1 MSGVIVISVCAHRL
15 FSLNIGANQRRE
27 PYDKTSRAVVN
38 GLKCTAIPGQ
48 PFSGG
53 AADQRRCSI
62 RTRHRQALSLV
73 IHFISPYKKAV
84 AGALVALVITAG
96 ITLGLGQGLRILVD
110 QGLAT
115 ESPAMLTRAVG
126 LFFVL
131 VIGLAFGS
139 FARFYLVSW
148 IGERV
153 VADIRKQ
160 VFNHLI
166 DLHPGFFD
174 QNRALEIQSRFTAD
188 TTILQSV
195 IGSTVS
201 IALRNALMLVG
212 GLILLFVTNA
222 KLAGIILL
230 GFPLVIA
237 PILFFGRKV
246 RHLSRL
252 SQDRIA
258 DVGSYV
264 GENLTQI
271 KTVQA
276 FNHQPH
282 DRRFFA
288 EVSEKAFEIARQR
301 IQQRAWLTTLAISLV
316 MGAVGIVIWIG
327 GLDVIHG
334 RISPGELAAFVFY
347 SLLVGV
353 AAGAISEVIGELQRA
368 AGSAARLFELLQT
381 PSAFRRRPGAD
392 HTPSD
397 ADAVPDME
405 PVNSAI
411 RIHQLTFHYPGRPEH
426 PALSNLSLSIR
437 AGETLALVGP
447 SGAGKSTLFDLL
459 LHFYEPDSGQIFI
472 NGLDTAHMSLPVLR
486 QHFALV
492 PQNPALFHGTV
503 ADNIRYAKPGATQ
516 AQVEQAA
523 IIAYAH
529 DFIERLPEGYNTRL
543 GDAGQG
549 LSGGQKQ
556 RLAIARALLAD
567 APVLLLDEATSALD
581 AESEHLIQQ
590 AMPALTEGRTTLVI
604 AHRLA
609 TVRDADRIAVLEEG
623 RLLAVGSHD
632 QLMEQNELYQRLA
645 RLQFREALT

>member
-1 MSGVIVISVCAHRL
+1 
-15 FSLNIGANQRRE
+15 
-27 PYDKTSRAVVN
+27 
-38 GLKCTAIPGQ
+38 
-48 PFSGG
+48 
-53 AADQRRCSI
+53 
-62 RTRHRQALSLV
+62 
-73 IHFISPYKKAV
+73 V
-84 AGALVALVITAG
+84 AGALLALVITAG

-115 ESPAMLTRAVG
+115 QSPENLAKAIG
-126 LFFVL
+126 LFFILVL
-131 VIGLAFGS
+131 GLAFGS

-153 VADIRKQ
+153 VADIRKK

-166 DLHPGFFD
+166 DLHPGFFE

-188 TTILQSV
+188 TTVLQSV

-201 IALRNALMLVG
+201 IALRNTLMLIG

-222 KLAGIILL
+222 KLAAIILL

-237 PILFFGRKV
+237 PILFFGRRV
-246 RHLSRL
+246 RQLSRL
-252 SQDRIA
+252 SQDRVA

-282 DRRFFA
+282 DRRFFS
-288 EVSEKAFEIARQR
+288 EVSEKAFDIARER
-301 IQQRAWLTTLAISLV
+301 IRQRAWLTTLAISLV

-327 GLDVIHG
+327 GLDVIYG

-381 PSAFRRRPGAD
+381 EPAFVRDGANR
-392 HTPSD
+392 SF
-397 ADAVPDME
+397 AG
-405 PVNSAI
+405 PVTGEITIEHLGFS
-411 RIHQLTFHYPGRPEH
+411 YPGRQAL
-426 PALSNLSLSIR
+426 PAILDLSLHIR
-437 AGETLALVGP
+437 PGETLALVGP

-459 LHFYEPDSGQIFI
+459 LHFYQPDSGRILI
-472 NGLDTAHMSLPVLR
+472 DGVNTADLSLEALR
-486 QHFALV
+486 RCFALV

-503 ADNIRYAKPGATQ
+503 ADNIRYARPDAEQ
-516 AQVEQAA
+516 SEVEQAA
-523 IIAYAH
+523 RIAHA
-529 DFIERLPEGYNTRL
+529 DEFIQALPKGYDTPL
-543 GDAGQG
+543 GDAGLG

-567 APVLLLDEATSALD
+567 APILLLDEATSALD
-581 AESEHLIQQ
+581 AQSEHLIQQ
-590 AMPALTEGRTTLVI
+590 AMPALTAGRTTLVI

-609 TVRDADRIAVLEEG
+609 TVRDADRIAVLEQG

-632 QLMEQNELYQRLA
+632 ELMRDNELYQRLA
-645 RLQFREALT
+645 RLQFRDTDT

>member
-1 MSGVIVISVCAHRL
+1 MV
-15 FSLNIGANQRRE
+15 E
-27 PYDKTSRAVVN
+27 
-38 GLKCTAIPGQ
+38 
-48 PFSGG
+48 
-53 AADQRRCSI
+53 
-62 RTRHRQALSLV
+62 
-73 IHFISPYKKAV
+73 FITPYKKAV
-84 AGALVALVITAG
+84 AGALAALVFTAG

-115 ESPAMLTRAVG
+115 ESPERLASAIG

-131 VIGLAFGS
+131 VLGLAIGS

-153 VADIRKQ
+153 VADIRKR

-166 DLHPGFFD
+166 DLDPGFFEK
-174 QNRALEIQSRFTAD
+174 NRALEIQSRFTAD
-188 TTILQSV
+188 TTVLQSV

-201 IALRNALMLVG
+201 IALRNTLMLLG
-212 GLILLFVTNA
+212 GLVLLFVTNA
-222 KLAGIILL
+222 KLAAIILL
-230 GFPLVIA
+230 GFPLVIV
-237 PILFFGRKV
+237 PILFYGRRV
-246 RHLSRL
+246 RQLSRL
-252 SQDRIA
+252 SQDRVA

-288 EVSEKAFEIARQR
+288 EVSEKAFAIARDR
-301 IQQRAWLTTLAISLV
+301 IRQRAWLTTLAITLV

-327 GLDVIHG
+327 GLDVIEG

-353 AAGAISEVIGELQRA
+353 AAGAISEVISELQRA

-381 PSAFRRRPGAD
+381 ESSFRRTSAEGA
-392 HTPSD
+392 
-397 ADAVPDME
+397 
-405 PVNSAI
+405 SAPATQVRGDI
-411 RIHQLTFHYPGRPEH
+411 TIDELSFCYPGRSEQ
-426 PALSNLSLSIR
+426 PALDQLSLDIR
-437 AGETLALVGP
+437 AGETVALVGP

-459 LHFYEPDSGQIFI
+459 LHFYQPDAGRILIDQR
-472 NGLDTAHMSLPVLR
+472 DTAGWSLTELR
-486 QHFALV
+486 RCFALV

-503 ADNIRYAKPGATQ
+503 TDNIRYARPDASLEE
-516 AQVEQAA
+516 VRQAA
-523 IIAYAH
+523 RVAH
-529 DFIERLPEGYNTRL
+529 AEEFIRSLPQGYDTLL
-543 GDAGQG
+543 GDAGLG

-567 APVLLLDEATSALD
+567 APILLLDEATSALD

-590 AMPALTEGRTTLVI
+590 AIPALTRGRTTLVI

-609 TVRDADRIAVLEEG
+609 TVRDADRIAVLDRG

-632 QLMEQNELYQRLA
+632 QLIASNALYQRLA
-645 RLQFREALT
+645 SLQFRNEPA

>member
-1 MSGVIVISVCAHRL
+1 MM
-15 FSLNIGANQRRE
+15 QE
-27 PYDKTSRAVVN
+27 
-38 GLKCTAIPGQ
+38 
-48 PFSGG
+48 
-53 AADQRRCSI
+53 
-62 RTRHRQALSLV
+62 RHRKALALV
-73 IHFISPYKKAV
+73 TGFIRPYRNAV
-84 AGALVALVITAG
+84 AGALVALVFTAG

-115 ESPAMLTRAVG
+115 ESPAALARAIG
-126 LFFVL
+126 LFFILVL
-131 VIGLAFGS
+131 GLAFGS

-153 VADIRKQ
+153 VSDIRKT

-166 DLHPGFFD
+166 DLTPGFFE

-188 TTILQSV
+188 TTVLQSV

-212 GLILLFVTNA
+212 GLALLFVTNA
-222 KLAGIILL
+222 KLASIILL

-237 PILFFGRKV
+237 PILFYGRRV
-246 RHLSRL
+246 RALSRL
-252 SQDRIA
+252 SQDRVA

-264 GENLTQI
+264 GENLSQI
-271 KTVQA
+271 RTVQA

-282 DRRFFA
+282 DRQYFS
-288 EVSEKAFEIARQR
+288 EVSERAFDIARQR
-301 IQQRAWLTTLAISLV
+301 IRQRAWLTTLAISLV

-381 PSAFRRRPGAD
+381 APDRHPDAATATLPARVTGALVLED
-392 HTPSD
+392 
-397 ADAVPDME
+397 
-405 PVNSAI
+405 
-411 RIHQLTFHYPGRPEH
+411 LTFCYPGRTGT
-426 PALSNLSLSIR
+426 PAIDQLSLTIHP
-437 AGETLALVGP
+437 GETLALVGP

-459 LHFYEPDSGQIFI
+459 LAFYPATAGRILLDGV
-472 NGLDTAHMSLPVLR
+472 DTATVALTDLR
-486 QHFALV
+486 RCFALV

-503 ADNIRYAKPGATQ
+503 ADNLRYARPDASGGDI
-516 AQVEQAA
+516 EQAA
-523 IIAYAH
+523 RIAHAH
-529 DFIERLPEGYNTRL
+529 EFIQALPQGYDTPL
-543 GDAGQG
+543 GDGGQG
-549 LSGGQKQ
+549 LSGGQRQ

-567 APVLLLDEATSALD
+567 APILLLDEATSALD

-590 AMPALTEGRTTLVI
+590 AMPSLTAGRTTLVI

-609 TVRDADRIAVLEEG
+609 TVRDADRIAVMDQG
-623 RLLAVGSHD
+623 RLLAVGRHD
-632 QLMEQNELYQRLA
+632 ELLRTSDLYRRLA
-645 RLQFREALT
+645 SLQFRDAPAD

>member
-1 MSGVIVISVCAHRL
+1 M
-15 FSLNIGANQRRE
+15 
-27 PYDKTSRAVVN
+27 
-38 GLKCTAIPGQ
+38 
-48 PFSGG
+48 
-53 AADQRRCSI
+53 
-62 RTRHRQALSLV
+62 AL
-73 IHFISPYKKAV
+73 IF
-84 AGALVALVITAG
+84 TAG

-115 ESPAMLTRAVG
+115 ESPENLARAIG
-126 LFFVL
+126 LFFILVL
-131 VIGLAFGS
+131 GLAFGS

-153 VADIRKQ
+153 VADIRKK

-166 DLHPGFFD
+166 DLHPGFFE

-188 TTILQSV
+188 TTVLQSV

-212 GLILLFVTNA
+212 GCCCCSSPTPNWRALFCWA
-222 KLAGIILL
+222 
-230 GFPLVIA
+230 FPWIA
-237 PILFFGRKV
+237 PILFYGRRV
-246 RHLSRL
+246 RALSRL
-252 SQDRIA
+252 SQDRVA

-282 DRRFFA
+282 DRKYFS
-288 EVSEKAFEIARQR
+288 EVSERAFEIARQR
-301 IQQRAWLTTLAISLV
+301 IRQRAWLTTLAISLV

-381 PSAFRRRPGAD
+381 EPAFERKASTQTLPEHVQG
-392 HTPSD
+392 
-397 ADAVPDME
+397 
-405 PVNSAI
+405 AI
-411 RIHQLTFHYPGRPEH
+411 RIERLSFSYPGRLEQ
-426 PALSNLSLSIR
+426 PALTDLSLEVR

-459 LHFYEPDSGQIFI
+459 LHFYQPTEGRILLDGV
-472 NGLDTAHMSLPVLR
+472 DTADLSLDALR
-486 QHFALV
+486 RCFSLV

-503 ADNIRYAKPGATQ
+503 ADNIRYARPDASQ
-516 AQVEQAA
+516 QDVEQAA
-523 IIAYAH
+523 KVAHAH
-529 DFIERLPEGYNTRL
+529 DFIQSLPKGYGTPL
-543 GDAGQG
+543 GDAGLG

-581 AESEHLIQQ
+581 AESENLIQQ
-590 AMPALTEGRTTLVI
+590 AMPALTAGRTTLVI

-609 TVRDADRIAVLEEG
+609 TVRDADRIAVMDQG
-623 RLLAVGSHD
+623 RLLAVGTHD
-632 QLMEQNELYQRLA
+632 ELMRHNALYQRLA
-645 RLQFREALT
+645 KLQFRDNAA

>member
-1 MSGVIVISVCAHRL
+1 MSPNHR
-15 FSLNIGANQRRE
+15 
-27 PYDKTSRAVVN
+27 K
-38 GLKCTAIPGQ
+38 
-48 PFSGG
+48 
-53 AADQRRCSI
+53 
-62 RTRHRQALSLV
+62 ALRLV
-73 IHFISPYKKAV
+73 IEFISPYRRAV
-84 AGALVALVITAG
+84 VGALVALVITAG

-115 ESPAMLTRAVG
+115 QSPENLAQAVG

-131 VIGLAFGS
+131 VLGLAFGS

-153 VADIRKQ
+153 VADIRKK

-166 DLHPGFFD
+166 DLHPGFFE

-188 TTILQSV
+188 TTVLQSV

-201 IALRNALMLVG
+201 IALRNTLMLIG
-212 GLILLFVTNA
+212 GLVLLFITNA
-222 KLAGIILL
+222 KLASIILL

-237 PILFFGRKV
+237 PILFYGRRV
-246 RHLSRL
+246 RALSRL
-252 SQDRIA
+252 SQDRVA

-264 GENLTQI
+264 GENLSQI

-282 DRRFFA
+282 DRRYFA
-288 EVSEKAFEIARQR
+288 EVSEKAFDIARQR
-301 IQQRAWLTTLAISLV
+301 IRQRAWLTTLAISLV

-381 PSAFRRRPGAD
+381 EPERRPETGTARLPGTVTGAITLD
-392 HTPSD
+392 
-397 ADAVPDME
+397 
-405 PVNSAI
+405 N
-411 RIHQLTFHYPGRPEH
+411 LTFSYSGRTER
-426 PALSNLSLSIR
+426 PALAEVSLEIQP
-437 AGETLALVGP
+437 GETLALVGP

-459 LHFYEPDSGQIFI
+459 LGFYPLQAGSIRLDGI
-472 NGLDTAHMSLPVLR
+472 DTASLPLSELR
-486 QHFALV
+486 RCFALV

-503 ADNIRYAKPGATQ
+503 ADNIRYARPDATQ
-516 AQVEQAA
+516 TEVEKAA
-523 IIAYAH
+523 RIAHAH
-529 DFIERLPEGYNTRL
+529 EFIQSLPQGYDTPL
-543 GDAGQG
+543 GDAGMG

-567 APVLLLDEATSALD
+567 APILLLDEATSALD

-604 AHRLA
+604 AHRLS
-609 TVRDADRIAVLEEG
+609 TVRDADRITVFDEG

-632 QLMEQNELYQRLA
+632 QLINANALYRRLA
-645 RLQFREALT
+645 SLQFRDTAA

>member
-1 MSGVIVISVCAHRL
+1 MI
-15 FSLNIGANQRRE
+15 
-27 PYDKTSRAVVN
+27 
-38 GLKCTAIPGQ
+38 
-48 PFSGG
+48 
-53 AADQRRCSI
+53 
-62 RTRHRQALSLV
+62 
-73 IHFISPYKKAV
+73 
-84 AGALVALVITAG
+84 ITAG

-115 ESPAMLTRAVG
+115 ESPGNLARAMG
-126 LFFVL
+126 LFFILVL
-131 VIGLAFGS
+131 GLAFGS

-166 DLHPGFFD
+166 DLHPGFFE

-188 TTILQSV
+188 TTVLQSV

-201 IALRNALMLVG
+201 IALRNALMLIG
-212 GLILLFVTNA
+212 GLLLLFITNA

-230 GFPLVIA
+230 GFPLVIV
-237 PILFFGRKV
+237 PILFFGRRV
-246 RHLSRL
+246 RQLSRL
-252 SQDRIA
+252 SQDRVA

-288 EVSEKAFEIARQR
+288 DVSERAFDIARAR
-301 IQQRAWLTTLAISLV
+301 IKQRAWLTTIAISLV
-316 MGAVGIVIWIG
+316 MGAVGVVIWIG

-334 RISPGELAAFVFY
+334 RITPGELAAFVFY

-381 PSAFRRRPGAD
+381 EPEFDRPAGVAND
-392 HTPSD
+392 FP
-397 ADAVPDME
+397 E
-405 PVNSAI
+405 PITGDIAI
-411 RIHQLTFHYPGRPEH
+411 EGLNFSYPGRQEH
-426 PALSNLSLSIR
+426 PALADICLHVR

-459 LHFYEPDSGQIFI
+459 LHFYQPDSGTIHI
-472 NGLDTAHMSLPVLR
+472 DGTDSATVSLEALR
-486 QHFALV
+486 NCFSLV

-503 ADNIRYAKPGATQ
+503 ADNIGYARPGASQ
-516 AQVEQAA
+516 ADVENAA
-523 IIAYAH
+523 RIAHAH
-529 DFIERLPEGYNTRL
+529 EFIEKLPEGYLTRL
-543 GDAGQG
+543 GDAGLG

-567 APVLLLDEATSALD
+567 APILLLDEATSALD
-581 AESEHLIQQ
+581 AESESLIQQ
-590 AMPALTEGRTTLVI
+590 AMPALTSGRTTLVI

-609 TVRDADRIAVLEEG
+609 TVRDADRIAVLDQG
-623 RLLAVGSHD
+623 RLLAVGTHEE
-632 QLMEQNELYQRLA
+632 LIRENELYRRLA
-645 RLQFREALT
+645 ALQFREQPA

>member
-1 MSGVIVISVCAHRL
+1 MELVVGFI
-15 FSLNIGANQRRE
+15 N
-27 PYDKTSRAVVN
+27 PYR
-38 GLKCTAIPGQ
+38 
-48 PFSGG
+48 
-53 AADQRRCSI
+53 
-62 RTRHRQALSLV
+62 
-73 IHFISPYKKAV
+73 KAV

-115 ESPAMLTRAVG
+115 QSPDDLARAVG
-126 LFFVL
+126 LFFILVL
-131 VIGLAFGS
+131 GLAFGS

-166 DLHPGFFD
+166 DLHPGFFE

-188 TTILQSV
+188 TTVLQSV

-212 GLILLFVTNA
+212 GLLLLFITNA

-230 GFPLVIA
+230 GFPLVIV
-237 PILFFGRKV
+237 PILFFGRRV
-246 RHLSRL
+246 RQLSRL
-252 SQDRIA
+252 SQDRVA

-271 KTVQA
+271 KTLQA
-276 FNHQPH
+276 FNHQTH
-282 DRRFFA
+282 DRQFFSD
-288 EVSEKAFEIARQR
+288 VSERAFDIARER
-301 IQQRAWLTTLAISLV
+301 IRQRAWLTTLAISLV

-334 RISPGELAAFVFY
+334 RITPGELAAFVFY

-381 PSAFRRRPGAD
+381 KPAFDRPSVEEANEFPRAISGD
-392 HTPSD
+392 
-397 ADAVPDME
+397 
-405 PVNSAI
+405 I
-411 RIHQLTFHYPGRPEH
+411 RIKNLTFHYPGRSDH
-426 PALSNLSLSIR
+426 PALADICLHVQ

-459 LHFYEPDSGQIFI
+459 LHFYQPGSGTIHIDGTDS
-472 NGLDTAHMSLPVLR
+472 TTVSLEALR
-486 QHFALV
+486 SCFSLV

-503 ADNIRYAKPGATQ
+503 ADNIRYARPNASQVDVEKAARIAHAHEFIAT
-516 AQVEQAA
+516 
-523 IIAYAH
+523 
-529 DFIERLPEGYNTRL
+529 LPDGYLTRL
-543 GDAGQG
+543 GDAGLG

-567 APVLLLDEATSALD
+567 APILLLDEATSALD
-581 AESEHLIQQ
+581 AESESLIQQ
-590 AMPALTEGRTTLVI
+590 AMPALTSGRTTLVI

-609 TVRDADRIAVLEEG
+609 TVRDADRIAVLDQG
-623 RLLAVGSHD
+623 RLLAVGTHD
-632 QLMEQNELYQRLA
+632 ELIQTNPLYRRLA
-645 RLQFREALT
+645 ALQFREPPA

>member
-1 MSGVIVISVCAHRL
+1 M
-15 FSLNIGANQRRE
+15 
-27 PYDKTSRAVVN
+27 
-38 GLKCTAIPGQ
+38 
-48 PFSGG
+48 
-53 AADQRRCSI
+53 
-62 RTRHRQALSLV
+62 
-73 IHFISPYKKAV
+73 
-84 AGALVALVITAG
+84 AGALLALVITAG

-115 ESPAMLTRAVG
+115 QSPENLAKAIG

-131 VIGLAFGS
+131 VLGLAFGS

-153 VADIRKQ
+153 VADIRKK

-166 DLHPGFFD
+166 DLHPGFFE

-188 TTILQSV
+188 TTVLQSV

-201 IALRNALMLVG
+201 IALRNTLMLIG

-222 KLAGIILL
+222 KLAAIILL

-237 PILFFGRKV
+237 PILFFGRRV
-246 RHLSRL
+246 RQLSRL
-252 SQDRIA
+252 SQDRVA

-264 GENLTQI
+264 GENLSQI

-282 DRRFFA
+282 DRRFFS
-288 EVSEKAFEIARQR
+288 EVSEKAFDIARER
-301 IQQRAWLTTLAISLV
+301 IRQRAWLTTLAISLV

-381 PSAFRRRPGAD
+381 EPAFVREGENRSFAG
-392 HTPSD
+392 
-397 ADAVPDME
+397 
-405 PVNSAI
+405 PVTGEITIEHLGFS
-411 RIHQLTFHYPGRPEH
+411 YPGRQAQ
-426 PALSNLSLSIR
+426 PAISDLSLHIR
-437 AGETLALVGP
+437 PGETLALVGP

-459 LHFYEPDSGQIFI
+459 LHFYQPDSGRILI
-472 NGLDTAHMSLPVLR
+472 DGLDTAELSLEALR
-486 QHFALV
+486 RCFALV

-503 ADNIRYAKPGATQ
+503 ADNIRYARPGAEQ
-516 AQVEQAA
+516 SEVEQAA
-523 IIAYAH
+523 RIAHA
-529 DFIERLPEGYNTRL
+529 DEFIQALPQGYDTPL
-543 GDAGQG
+543 GDAGLG

-567 APVLLLDEATSALD
+567 APILLLDEATSALD
-581 AESEHLIQQ
+581 AQSEHLIQQ
-590 AMPALTEGRTTLVI
+590 AMPALTAGRTTLVI

-609 TVRDADRIAVLEEG
+609 TVRDADRIAVLEQG

-632 QLMEQNELYQRLA
+632 ELMRDNELYRRLA
-645 RLQFREALT
+645 SLQFRDEAADTDNGRFVC